1 MSPILRNVLR
11 TSLILFVFA
20 IIGTAMMAYT
30 FSHTQPIIE
39 KSAQAEKLA
48 LINQVMP
55 HALYDNDLLATHR
68 ELPADDL
75 LGTRKPSGMW
85 LATRAGQPS
94 GIVLEAIAPE
104 GYSGDIDLLIGIS
117 ADGVITGVRV
127 THHKETPGLGD
138 YIELA
143 KSTWIMQFNGK
154 RMEEKVPVQI
164 TLSGEFLRGQ
174 NDRKRWRVKKD
185 GGEFDARAGATVTP
199 RAIVKAVRQALEY
212 FHKHRDE
219 LLRTIPVTPS

>member
-1 MSPILRNVLR
+1 MNPILRNAFR
-11 TSLILFVFA
+11 TSAILFVFA

-30 FSHTQPIIE
+30 FRQTRPVIE
-39 KSAQAEKLA
+39 KSEQAEKLA
-48 LINQVMP
+48 LINQVLP
-55 HALYDNDLLATHR
+55 KSLYDNDLLAAHR

-75 LGTRKPSGMW
+75 LGTRKPTSMW
-85 LATRAGQPS
+85 LATKSGQPA

-104 GYSGDIDLLIGIS
+104 GYSGDIGLLVGIS

-127 THHKETPGLGD
+127 TRHKETPGLGD

-143 KSTWIMQFNGK
+143 KSPWVLQFNGK
-154 RMEEKVPVQI
+154 RMEE
-164 TLSGEFLRGQ
+164 
-174 NDRKRWRVKKD
+174 NDKPRWRVKKD

-212 FHKHRDE
+212 FDKHRDE
-219 LLRTIPVTPS
+219 LLRTTPVTPS